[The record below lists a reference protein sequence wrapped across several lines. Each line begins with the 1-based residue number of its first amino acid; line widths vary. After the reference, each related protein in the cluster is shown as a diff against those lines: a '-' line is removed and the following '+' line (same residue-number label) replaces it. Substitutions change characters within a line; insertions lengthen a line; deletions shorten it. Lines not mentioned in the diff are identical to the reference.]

1 MPRRPRTVGIESA
14 LDLARK
20 AEILEREMATQ
31 REALERLKQMGT
43 TRQVD
48 GQDDRDDQPIQR
60 PA

>member
-1 MPRRPRTVGIESA
+1 MPRRPRTVGIESS

-31 REALERLKQMGT
+31 REALERLKEMGT
-43 TRQVD
+43 TRQID
-48 GQDDRDDQPIQR
+48 GEDNTTQPIQR

>member
-31 REALERLKQMGT
+31 REALERLKEMGT
-43 TRQVD
+43 TRQID
-48 GQDDRDDQPIQR
+48 GQDDRDDEPIQR